1 VSFIVIFG
9 TLSFPVAIEEISFFW
24 LGLEFRVMVGVN
36 GLPWIFF
43 LTQYMLAVIKYAMDA
58 NFVFQQDSGPVLS
71 MIRYDS
77 IRDGIFSCA
86 QKLT

>member
-1 VSFIVIFG
+1 MDF
-9 TLSFPVAIEEISFFW
+9 
-24 LGLEFRVMVGVN
+24 LGY
-36 GLPWIFF
+36 F

-86 QKLT
+86 RKLT